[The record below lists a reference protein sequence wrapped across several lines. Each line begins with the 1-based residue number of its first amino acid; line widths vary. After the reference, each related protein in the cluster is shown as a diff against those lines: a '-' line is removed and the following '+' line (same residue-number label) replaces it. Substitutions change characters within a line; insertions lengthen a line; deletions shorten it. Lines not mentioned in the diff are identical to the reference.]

1 MKNLTRNSAVQM
13 IPVQEVYVPNP
24 RVRNKKQYREIAEN
38 VVQVGLKRPI
48 TVTSSKSNVPGKK
61 YDLVCG
67 QGRLE
72 IFVACGQKEI
82 PALIIDASEEE
93 VMVMS
98 IVENMARRHHNP
110 MDLMKGIELLRNQ
123 GYGIGDIS
131 KKTGLAW
138 PYVRDIT
145 NLIEKG
151 EERLISAV
159 ESGII
164 PISLAAL
171 IADSPGEEQQA
182 LQDAYEN
189 KSLRGKRL
197 LLAKKLIEER
207 DLRGKAIRKGSA
219 AHRKQ
224 GVTSAQD
231 VIEAYQ
237 QNVNKKRLL
246 VRKSEMVNNNLIFIT
261 EALRQMYED
270 DNFRNLLKAE
280 GLTSFPKPI
289 ADMIKKKGSARV

>member
-1 MKNLTRNSAVQM
+1 MKNLTRNNTIKM
-13 IPVQEVYVPNP
+13 IPVHEVYIPNP

-48 TVTSSKSNVPGKK
+48 TVTTSKSGISGKN

-72 IFVACGQKEI
+72 IFIACGQKEI
-82 PALIIDASEEE
+82 PAMVIVASEEE

-98 IVENMARRHHNP
+98 IVENMARRQHNP

-138 PYVRDIT
+138 PYVRDIS

-207 DLRGKAIRKGSA
+207 NMRGKSMRKGPASRQRTNVA
-219 AHRKQ
+219 
-224 GVTSAQD
+224 SAQD
-231 VIEAYQ
+231 VIQAYQ
-237 QNVNKKRLL
+237 QNVNKKRIL
-246 VRKSEMVNNNLIFIT
+246 VRKSEMVNNNLIFIV
-261 EALRQMYED
+261 EALRQMYTD
-270 DNFRNLLKAE
+270 DNFKNLLKAE

-289 ADMIKKKGSARV
+289 ADMIKQKGNAHV